1 MKLGTKITL
10 ATVAAI
16 VATVAVTLYIQ
27 KHSIEDQGV
36 HMLRET
42 MHSTLA
48 EAENVRAS
56 ISLLGSGG
64 AFDRARLLAEYKATG
79 DLRGST
85 LYNTIPVVAAWK
97 AAEKAAAEL
106 GFEFRVPKHQA
117 RNPKNNPTPAEAAI
131 LEKLG
136 KENLEEYF
144 VADRATNTIILAR
157 PIKLTQDCLTCHGD
171 PATSPTKDGKDILGF
186 AMENW
191 KTGEMHGAF
200 ILKTDFA
207 RVDAVTRRSMAATL
221 GWSALLVVLVAAGFT
236 WFNQRYI
243 TRPVA
248 AAAESLLIGSEQ
260 IATASSEVS
269 ASSQVLAT
277 GSSEQA
283 ASLEETSASI
293 EEMSSV
299 TRRNAE
305 TAQGAKALATE
316 ASGAADAGTASME
329 RMARA
334 MQEMKASNGEIAKI
348 IKTIDEIAFQ
358 TNLLALNAA
367 VEAARAGEAG
377 AGFAV
382 VAEEVRALAQRSA
395 AAAKETAG
403 QIESALARSD
413 EGARLSVEASESL
426 ARIVEKVRAMDRL
439 IAEIAQ
445 ASGEQSHGINQLNS
459 AVTQI
464 DKVTQG
470 NAAAAEQTAAAAQEL
485 NAQSF
490 ELKRLATTL
499 EVMVAGAAA
508 ASGGAGATPPAAP
521 IRAHPAVTRP
531 ATRPE
536 KAGLRT

>member
-10 ATVAAI
+10 AAVAAI
-16 VATVAVTLYIQ
+16 VATVSVTLYIQ

-131 LEKLG
+131 LEKFE
-136 KENLEEYF
+136 KENIEEYF

-157 PIKLTQDCLTCHGD
+157 PIKLTADCLACHGD

-191 KTGEMHGAF
+191 RTGEIHGAF
-200 ILKTDFA
+200 VLKTDFS
-207 RVDAVTRRSMAATL
+207 RVDAVTRKSMAATI

-236 WFNQRYI
+236 WFNQRFI
-243 TRPVA
+243 ARPVA
-248 AAAESLLIGSEQ
+248 AAADTLLAGAEQ
-260 IATASSEVS
+260 IAAASSEVS
-269 ASSQVLAT
+269 SSSQTLAE
-277 GSSEQA
+277 GASEQA
-283 ASLEETSASI
+283 ASLQETSASI
-293 EEMSSV
+293 EVLAGM

-305 TAQGAKALATE
+305 TAQGAKTLAAET
-316 ASGAADAGTASME
+316 SGAADAGTASMA

-334 MQEMKASNGEIAKI
+334 MQEMKDSNGEIAKI

-395 AAAKETAG
+395 SAAKETAG

-413 EGARLSVEASESL
+413 EGARLSVEASDSL
-426 ARIVEKVRAMDRL
+426 AGIVEKVRAMDRM

-445 ASGEQSHGINQLNS
+445 ASGEQSHGIGQLNQ
-459 AVTQI
+459 AVAQI
-464 DKVTQG
+464 DRVTQG

-499 EVMVAGAAA
+499 EVMVAGEATVA
-508 ASGGAGATPPAAP
+508 GGPGSTPP
-521 IRAHPAVTRP
+521 RAHPAVPRP
-531 ATRPE
+531 AARPE
-536 KAGLRT
+536 KTGVRA